1 MEGVIVNF
9 RGGRR
14 TRMTR
19 PTHLIVQVKGV
30 SDKKKAEGLVGK
42 KITWKSPG
50 TKQISGKIAS
60 AHGSKGAV
68 RAIFERGMPGQ
79 AIGTKV
85 EIA

>member
-9 RGGRR
+9 RGSRR
-14 TRMTR
+14 TRMIR
-19 PTHLIVQVKGV
+19 PSHLIVQVKGV
-30 SDKKKAEGLVGK
+30 SDKKKATQLVGK

-50 TKQISGKIAS
+50 DKQISGKIAAS
-60 AHGSKGAV
+60 HGSKGAV
-68 RAIFERGMPGQ
+68 RVIFERGMPGQ

>member
-9 RGGRR
+9 RGSRR

-19 PTHLIVQVKGV
+19 PTHLIIQAKGITTR
-30 SDKKKAEGLVGK
+30 DQAKKLVEK
-42 KITWKSPG
+42 KIVWKSPG
-50 TKQISGKIAS
+50 DKQISGKIAS
-60 AHGSKGAV
+60 VHGNKGAI
-68 RAIFERGMPGQ
+68 RAIFERGLPGQ

>member
-14 TRMTR
+14 TRMLR
-19 PTHLIVQVKGV
+19 PKHLIIHVKGV
-30 SDKKKAEGLVGK
+30 SERKKAEGLVGK

-50 TKQISGKIAS
+50 DKQIIGKIAAS
-60 AHGSKGAV
+60 HGNKGNI
-68 RAIFERGMPGQ
+68 RAIFERGLPGQ
-79 AIGTKV
+79 SIGSKV